1 VDPLHNTPDEFAK
14 LLVSDMDRWAKVIQR
29 AGVQAE

>member
-1 VDPLHNTPDEFAK
+1 VDPQYNTPDEFAK
-14 LLVSDMDRWAKVIQR
+14 LLVSDVDRWAKVIQR